1 MEEKLEVLETA
12 NEYLFK
18 LKNGVGQLVG
28 FMNEERESEACML
41 IPDIA
46 EGIGW
51 IIDVIKLTEDVIG
64 EVDGKE
70 NLEEQLIEVVNALEN
85 QDFVLVGDLFNY
97 EISPILD
104 DIHVQIRHK
113 IVV

>member
-51 IIDVIKLTEDVIG
+51 LLDAIKLTEDVIG
-64 EVDGKE
+64 VVDGKE
-70 NLEEQLIEVVNALEN
+70 ILEGQLAEIVEALEN
-85 QDFVLVGDLFNY
+85 QDFILVGDLFNY
-97 EISPILD
+97 EVLPILD

-113 IVV
+113 ILG